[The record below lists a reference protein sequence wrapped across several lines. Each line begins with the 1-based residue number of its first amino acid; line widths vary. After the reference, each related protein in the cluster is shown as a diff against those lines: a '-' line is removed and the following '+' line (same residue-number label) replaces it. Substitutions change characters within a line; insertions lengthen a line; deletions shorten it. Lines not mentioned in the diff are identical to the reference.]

1 MGYLA
6 YKTDA
11 EREGEGRREREREG
25 RERGREGGGRECVY
39 LVRILCTLS

>member
-11 EREGEGRREREREG
+11 EREGEGRREREGGEG
-25 RERGREGGGRECVY
+25 EREGGGRECVY
-39 LVRILCTLS
+39 LVRILCTLF